1 MSEIPSDIASSAA
14 GTGYQAQQAG
24 GARAANR
31 AAQTGAVDRQ
41 VKALNDQDVTVETTD
56 GDAQVFADSEGGG
69 SQGRSLEEDGDA
81 SDDDSTEASK
91 GGVTEDDDGQLHVD
105 LEA

>member
-14 GTGYQAQQAG
+14 GAGYQAQQAG
-24 GARAANR
+24 SARAANR
-31 AAQTGAVDRQ
+31 AGQTGAVDRQ
-41 VKALNDQDVTVETTD
+41 VKATNDQDVTVETTD

-69 SQGRSLEEDGDA
+69 SQGRTLGEGGA
-81 SDDDSTEASK
+81 PDDDSTESPT
-91 GGVTEDDDGQLHVD
+91 GGVTTDDDGQLHLD

>member
-14 GTGYQAQQAG
+14 GASYQAQKAS

-31 AAQTGAVDRQ
+31 AGLTNAVDRQ
-41 VKALNDQDVTVETTD
+41 VKAINDQDVTVETTD

-69 SQGRSLEEDGDA
+69 SQGRSLEDGVA
-81 SDDDSTEASK
+81 PDDGSTETSTD
-91 GGVTEDDDGQLHVD
+91 GVTEDDDGQLHVD